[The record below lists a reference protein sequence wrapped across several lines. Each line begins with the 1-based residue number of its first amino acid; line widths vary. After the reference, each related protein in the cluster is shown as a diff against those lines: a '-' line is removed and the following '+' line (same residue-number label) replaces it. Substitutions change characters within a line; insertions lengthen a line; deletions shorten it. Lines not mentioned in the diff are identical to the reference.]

1 MNVTIKQLK
10 IFLGVA
16 QSKSFTKTAQAL
28 HISQS
33 ALSVSIQELENLSQ
47 SRLFER
53 TTRTVQLTEAG
64 LAFLPVAHHI
74 VETLERASTDLDRIR
89 RIQQTT
95 LRVGFTPFVA
105 GSLAP
110 LALRTFEAENP
121 LIKVEIYDKT
131 PNELLSLVEQGK
143 IDAAYGA
150 YFEKSSGIHKD
161 LICPTHLCLVRP
173 TLQEGK
179 KTQPKTLKWSELNDQ
194 VLICLPQ
201 DNPIQ
206 RLIEEQLVKHHIRLQ
221 KRREVAQIE
230 TQIAMTEA
238 KNGVALVPS
247 LATSIC
253 ERYDVSLQALN
264 PKLSI
269 DFYCIQKTGLGFSS
283 SITQFSNILK
293 NLIVQ

>member
-1 MNVTIKQLK
+1 MNITIKQLK

-16 QSKSFTKTAQAL
+16 KSKSFTKTAQAL

-33 ALSVSIQELENLSQ
+33 ALSVSIQELEHVSQ

-53 TTRTVQLTEAG
+53 TTRNVQLTEAG
-64 LAFLPVAHHI
+64 LAFLPVAQHI
-74 VETLERASTDLDRIR
+74 IETLDRASSDLDRIR
-89 RIQQTT
+89 RVKQTT

-110 LALRTFEAENP
+110 KALKTFESENP

-131 PNELLSLVEQGK
+131 PNELLQLVELGK

-161 LICPTHLCLVRP
+161 LICPTHLCLV
-173 TLQEGK
+173 
-179 KTQPKTLKWSELNDQ
+179 KTSNHNDQVKPSQTLKWSHLSDQ

-206 RLIEEQLVKHHIRLQ
+206 RLIEEQFTKHGIRIK

-230 TQIAMTEA
+230 TQIAMAEA
-238 KNGVALVPS
+238 NNGMALVPS
-247 LATSIC
+247 LASSIC
-253 ERYDVSLQALN
+253 ERYQVSIQALS

-269 DFYCIQKTGLGFSS
+269 DFYCIRKAGLGFSP
-283 SITQFSNILK
+283 SITNFSKTLK
-293 NLIVQ
+293 DLIVQ